1 METSKESTTINTLAK
16 LVAGFLVVLFVL
28 STIVVLFSFFPIRQL
43 LSPDF
48 YKLTL
53 EDEGVYHR
61 LPGIIAERLATNIV
75 EDTCVQNPGSTDC
88 SQENALDNTPVY
100 FMILTQQEWES
111 ILSELIDPDWLQ
123 TQTENILDQFFYIL
137 LNSPNPMDAPLEL
150 SLNEVKKRLA
160 GPQGIQAFNQI
171 LDAQPDCSLDQL
183 FGLLQ
188 LGLGMPTDIET
199 LLCQP
204 PDYIMSELNPVV
216 ESFLSG
222 VVDQFPDQLT
232 FYLPDEIMSSSTSGN
247 NADPI
252 QVAIPKPIQTLRRT
266 YRAISISPIVPLV
279 LLSLVT
285 ILTVRSLREFLLWW
299 GVSLLTAGLISLVL
313 ALSLTPISSW
323 AFPRLIPGGSEASLG
338 LSNLLIE
345 LGVVDFSRV
354 LAERLVMSIVIP
366 AGVITI
372 IGLTLLLA
380 LYLINRQ
387 SRTQK
392 SLSTETT
399 DPDS

>member
-1 METSKESTTINTLAK
+1 
-16 LVAGFLVVLFVL
+16 
-28 STIVVLFSFFPIRQL
+28 
-43 LSPDF
+43 
-48 YKLTL
+48 
-53 EDEGVYHR
+53 
-61 LPGIIAERLATNIV
+61 
-75 EDTCVQNPGSTDC
+75 
-88 SQENALDNTPVY
+88 
-100 FMILTQQEWES
+100 
-111 ILSELIDPDWLQ
+111 
-123 TQTENILDQFFYIL
+123 
-137 LNSPNPMDAPLEL
+137 
-150 SLNEVKKRLA
+150 
-160 GPQGIQAFNQI
+160 
-171 LDAQPDCSLDQL
+171 
-183 FGLLQ
+183 
-188 LGLGMPTDIET
+188 MPTDIET

-232 FYLPDEIMSSSTSGN
+232 FYLPDEIMSSSVSGN
-247 NADPI
+247 NGTPI
-252 QVAIPKPIQTLRRT
+252 QVAIPKPIQTLRTT
-266 YRAISISPIVPLV
+266 YRAISLSPIVPLV

-323 AFPRLIPGGSEASLG
+323 ALPRLIPGGSEASLG

-392 SLSTETT
+392 SFLIERT